1 MKKTLVALAALAA
14 TASFAQSAVTL
25 YGTLD
30 ASMISISNGNKA
42 VVGTAPAASQSG
54 VVYAD
59 SAISSSVWGL
69 RGSEDLGGGMKA
81 IFNVEGD
88 IQTNNGG
95 MNHNGIFRRAAN
107 VGLSGNF
114 GIVEL
119 GVKVNPLIATNGA
132 LAPLGGNS
140 VMTSTASSLGY
151 ADFYTK
157 NAITYTTP
165 TISGFTGQLQYGDS
179 NNLNS
184 ATDGSVTAYSLAYVN
199 GPLAIRIAGQDRKEA
214 AAGTADSGANPTT
227 PAAAAVTAAGLDANV
242 AAKDAFAKRTQ
253 IMGATYT
260 IGAWTLGGAAFQNEA
275 ATALGGALTK
285 VTGTL
290 VGASYALNSAVTL
303 GANVVNSEGSTL
315 TNAQARYALSKR
327 TTVYTQL
334 GSAKNGT
341 DNRVNFYPTATNT
354 GTAPAANIGNAG
366 GVKDSNQ
373 SSIGFGIIH
382 TF

>member
-199 GPLAIRIAGQDRKEA
+199 GPWLSASPVKTVKKLPLVQLTPVPTQQHPQQQQSPLLVSMQTLQPKTLLQSVLRSWALPTPSVLGHWA
-214 AAGTADSGANPTT
+214 ALHSKTKLPQHW
-227 PAAAAVTAAGLDANV
+227 AV
-242 AAKDAFAKRTQ
+242 
-253 IMGATYT
+253 
-260 IGAWTLGGAAFQNEA
+260 
-275 ATALGGALTK
+275 
-285 VTGTL
+285 
-290 VGASYALNSAVTL
+290 
-303 GANVVNSEGSTL
+303 
-315 TNAQARYALSKR
+315 
-327 TTVYTQL
+327 
-334 GSAKNGT
+334 
-341 DNRVNFYPTATNT
+341 P
-354 GTAPAANIGNAG
+354 
-366 GVKDSNQ
+366 
-373 SSIGFGIIH
+373 
-382 TF
+382 